1 MSILEVSAAK
11 RRDFR
16 NSKDAPEVPRRGST
30 KNRKKTCKKAPDK
43 EHAYRVE
50 PYKGIASLPCH
61 VCVYCGHIELDVS
74 KPRKMANGSCLW
86 QAL

>member
-1 MSILEVSAAK
+1 MSILEVSATR

-16 NSKDAPEVPRRGST
+16 NSKDAPEVPRRSSN

-50 PYKGIASLPCH
+50 PFPLNVLAHPPYT
-61 VCVYCGHIELDVS
+61 
-74 KPRKMANGSCLW
+74 R
-86 QAL
+86 